1 MGMRAQS
8 RKDLTLRP
16 TFRLIME
23 NSKDRVVMDQTD
35 ALLLRRIGERGS
47 LTEGAKA
54 AGVSYRNAWDR
65 IKSMER
71 KVGGKLV
78 ETQVGGPEGGGA
90 ILTEGGEAL
99 LREFRK
105 TRKFLL
111 NNLDDKDSW
120 EDVGYRLSARNRLRA
135 KVVEVR
141 KGQITSQVKMRL
153 VSDTTMTSVITNEA
167 VEDLDIAQGD
177 EVEAIVKS
185 TDVLVAKTSRP
196 NRR

>member
-1 MGMRAQS
+1 MPAQS
-8 RKDLTLRP
+8 KKGTPLKP

-23 NSKDRVVMDQTD
+23 DSKEKTVMDQTD
-35 ALLLRRIGERGS
+35 ALLLRRIGEKGS
-47 LTEGAKA
+47 LTEAARA

-65 IKSMER
+65 IKSMEH
-71 KVGGKLV
+71 KIGEKLV

-90 ILTEGGEAL
+90 ILTEDAEAL

-111 NNLDDKDSW
+111 NNLDDKESW
-120 EDVGYRLSARNRLRA
+120 EDIGYRLSARNRIKA
-135 KVVEVR
+135 KIVEVR
-141 KGQITSQVKMRL
+141 KGPITSEVKMHL

-167 VEDLDIAQGD
+167 VEDLALAQGD